1 MGHGISTFIEQWR
14 GGIQWI
20 LLSYRIRSIF
30 FRKIIQNDE
39 DIERDLKVL
48 ISNYVRTKSVEER
61 PFGTLCVLHFESF
74 SQEKDLEIYLVA
86 AAIEMLI
93 LSLDIVDDL
102 QDKDSQEIWM
112 KNPSY
117 SLNTVLFMLHKCIS
131 IILKTSFKHKQQ
143 ALEIICKYVMRSVN
157 GQQLDLQN
165 EGKKEE
171 VYLKMIE
178 DKSGSLTTLSCLTG
192 KVLADGH
199 IDNHCISYSMALGAI
214 QQINNDMHC
223 LKTWDEKNDFLNG
236 RFSLPILYI
245 LNRYSL
251 FTEYLIDAY
260 KCQEK
265 LFIPYS
271 SPVDLFN
278 NSFAFQYANLIKKSF
293 QIKAINSLNQVELS
307 LEAKSYIKQFFK

>member
-1 MGHGISTFIEQWR
+1 M
-14 GGIQWI
+14 
-20 LLSYRIRSIF
+20 
-30 FRKIIQNDE
+30 
-39 DIERDLKVL
+39 
-48 ISNYVRTKSVEER
+48 
-61 PFGTLCVLHFESF
+61 LHFESF
-74 SQEKDLEIYLVA
+74 SQEENLEIYLVA

-117 SLNTVLFMLHKCIS
+117 SLNTVLYMLHKCMS
-131 IILKTSFKHKQQ
+131 IILKTSFKYKHQ

-199 IDNHCISYSMALGAI
+199 IDDHCISYSMALGAI
-214 QQINNDMHC
+214 QQMNNDMHC

-245 LNRYSL
+245 LNRYSF
-251 FTEYLIDAY
+251 FTEYLINVY
-260 KCQEK
+260 KCKGK

-271 SPVDLFN
+271 NPVDIFN
-278 NSFAFQYANLIKKSF
+278 NSLAFQYSNIVKKNY
-293 QIKAINSLNQVELS
+293 QNKAKQALEMVSLP
-307 LEAKSYIKQFFK
+307 KSTKEYILKYLK

>member
-1 MGHGISTFIEQWR
+1 M
-14 GGIQWI
+14 
-20 LLSYRIRSIF
+20 
-30 FRKIIQNDE
+30 
-39 DIERDLKVL
+39 
-48 ISNYVRTKSVEER
+48 RTKSVEER

-74 SQEKDLEIYLVA
+74 LQEENLEIYLVA

-112 KNPSY
+112 KNPSH
-117 SLNTVLFMLHKCIS
+117 SLNTVLYMLYKCMS
-131 IILKTSFKHKQQ
+131 IILKTSFKYKHQ

-165 EGKKEE
+165 EGRKEE

-199 IDNHCISYSMALGAI
+199 IDDHCIAYSMALGAI
-214 QQINNDMHC
+214 QQMNNDMHC

-245 LNRYSL
+245 LNKYSF
-251 FTEYLIDAY
+251 FTEYLIDVY
-260 KCQEK
+260 KCKGK

-271 SPVDLFN
+271 NPVDIFN
-278 NSFAFQYANLIKKSF
+278 NSLAFQYSNIVKKNY
-293 QIKAINSLNQVELS
+293 QNKAKQALEMVSLP
-307 LEAKSYIKQFFK
+307 KSTKEYILKYLK

>member
-1 MGHGISTFIEQWR
+1 M
-14 GGIQWI
+14 
-20 LLSYRIRSIF
+20 
-30 FRKIIQNDE
+30 
-39 DIERDLKVL
+39 
-48 ISNYVRTKSVEER
+48 RTKSVEER

-74 SQEKDLEIYLVA
+74 SQEENLEIYLVA

-102 QDKDSQEIWM
+102 QDQDSQEIWM

-117 SLNTVLFMLHKCIS
+117 SLNTVLYMLHKCMLV
-131 IILKTSFKHKQQ
+131 ILKTSFKHKHQ
-143 ALEIICKYVMRSVN
+143 ALEIICKYVMRSIN

-171 VYLKMIE
+171 IYLKMIE

-199 IDNHCISYSMALGAI
+199 IDDHCISYSMALGAI
-214 QQINNDMHC
+214 QQMNNDMRC

-245 LNRYSL
+245 LNKYSF
-251 FTEYLIDAY
+251 FTEYLMDVY
-260 KCQEK
+260 KCKGK

-271 SPVDLFN
+271 NPVDIFN
-278 NSFAFQYANLIKKSF
+278 NSFAFQYANLIKKSY
-293 QIKAINSLNQVELS
+293 QIKATKNLNQFDLT
-307 LEAKSYIKQFFK
+307 LEAKSYINNFINNIGGRN

>member
-1 MGHGISTFIEQWR
+1 M
-14 GGIQWI
+14 
-20 LLSYRIRSIF
+20 
-30 FRKIIQNDE
+30 
-39 DIERDLKVL
+39 
-48 ISNYVRTKSVEER
+48 RTKSVEER

-74 SQEKDLEIYLVA
+74 SQEKNLEIYLVA
-86 AAIEMLI
+86 ATIEMLI

-117 SLNTVLFMLHKCIS
+117 SLNTVLYMLYKCIS
-131 IILKTSFKHKQQ
+131 IILKTSFKYKHQ

-171 VYLKMIE
+171 IYLKMIE

-199 IDNHCISYSMALGAI
+199 IDDHCIAYSMTLGTI
-214 QQINNDMHC
+214 QQINNDMRC

-245 LNRYSL
+245 LNKYSF
-251 FTEYLIDAY
+251 FTEYLIDVY
-260 KCQEK
+260 KCKGK

-271 SPVDLFN
+271 NPVDIFN
-278 NSFAFQYANLIKKSF
+278 NSLAFQYANLIKKSY
-293 QIKAINSLNQVELS
+293 QIKATKNLNQFDLT
-307 LEAKSYIKQFFK
+307 LEAKSYINNFINNIGGRN

>member
-1 MGHGISTFIEQWR
+1 M
-14 GGIQWI
+14 
-20 LLSYRIRSIF
+20 
-30 FRKIIQNDE
+30 
-39 DIERDLKVL
+39 
-48 ISNYVRTKSVEER
+48 RTKSVEER

-74 SQEKDLEIYLVA
+74 SQEENLEIYLVA

-102 QDKDSQEIWM
+102 QDQDSQEIWM

-117 SLNTVLFMLHKCIS
+117 SLNTVLYMLHKCMS
-131 IILKTSFKHKQQ
+131 IILKTSFKHKHQ

-171 VYLKMIE
+171 IYLKMIE

-199 IDNHCISYSMALGAI
+199 IDDHCISYSMALGAI
-214 QQINNDMHC
+214 QQIYNDMHC

-245 LNRYSL
+245 LNKYSF
-251 FTEYLIDAY
+251 FTEYLMDVY
-260 KCQEK
+260 KCKGK

-271 SPVDLFN
+271 NPVDIFN
-278 NSFAFQYANLIKKSF
+278 NSLAFQYSNIVKKNY
-293 QIKAINSLNQVELS
+293 QNKAKQALEMVSLP
-307 LEAKSYIKQFFK
+307 KSTKEYILKYLK

>member
-1 MGHGISTFIEQWR
+1 M
-14 GGIQWI
+14 
-20 LLSYRIRSIF
+20 
-30 FRKIIQNDE
+30 
-39 DIERDLKVL
+39 
-48 ISNYVRTKSVEER
+48 RTKSVEER

-74 SQEKDLEIYLVA
+74 SQEENLEIYLVA

-102 QDKDSQEIWM
+102 QDQDSQEIWM
-112 KNPSY
+112 KNPSH
-117 SLNTVLFMLHKCIS
+117 SLNTVLYMLHKCMLV
-131 IILKTSFKHKQQ
+131 ILKTSFKHKHQ

-171 VYLKMIE
+171 IYLKMIE

-199 IDNHCISYSMALGAI
+199 IDDHCIAYSMTLGAI
-214 QQINNDMHC
+214 QQMNNDMRC

-245 LNRYSL
+245 LNKYSF
-251 FTEYLIDAY
+251 FTEYLMDVY
-260 KCQEK
+260 KCKGK

-271 SPVDLFN
+271 NPVDIFN
-278 NSFAFQYANLIKKSF
+278 NSLAFQYSNIVKKNY
-293 QIKAINSLNQVELS
+293 QNKAKQALEMVSLP
-307 LEAKSYIKQFFK
+307 KSTKEYILKYLK

>member
-1 MGHGISTFIEQWR
+1 M
-14 GGIQWI
+14 
-20 LLSYRIRSIF
+20 
-30 FRKIIQNDE
+30 
-39 DIERDLKVL
+39 
-48 ISNYVRTKSVEER
+48 RTKSVEER

-74 SQEKDLEIYLVA
+74 SQEENLEIYLVA

-117 SLNTVLFMLHKCIS
+117 SLNTVLYMLHKCMS
-131 IILKTSFKHKQQ
+131 IILKTSFKYKHQ

-199 IDNHCISYSMALGAI
+199 IDDHCISYSMALGAI
-214 QQINNDMHC
+214 QQMNNDMRC

-245 LNRYSL
+245 LNRYSF
-251 FTEYLIDAY
+251 FTEYLINVY
-260 KCQEK
+260 KCKGK

-271 SPVDLFN
+271 NPVDIFN
-278 NSFAFQYANLIKKSF
+278 NSFAFQYSNIVKKNY
-293 QIKAINSLNQVELS
+293 QNKAKQALEMVSLP
-307 LEAKSYIKQFFK
+307 KSTKEYILKYLK

>member
-1 MGHGISTFIEQWR
+1 M
-14 GGIQWI
+14 
-20 LLSYRIRSIF
+20 
-30 FRKIIQNDE
+30 
-39 DIERDLKVL
+39 
-48 ISNYVRTKSVEER
+48 RTKSVEER

-74 SQEKDLEIYLVA
+74 SQEKNLEIYLVA

-102 QDKDSQEIWM
+102 QDQDSQEIWM
-112 KNPSY
+112 KNPSH
-117 SLNTVLFMLHKCIS
+117 SLNTVLYMLHKCMLV
-131 IILKTSFKHKQQ
+131 ILKTSFKHKHQ

-171 VYLKMIE
+171 IYLKMIE

-199 IDNHCISYSMALGAI
+199 IDDHCIAYSMALGAI
-214 QQINNDMHC
+214 QQMNNDMRC

-245 LNRYSL
+245 LNKYSF
-251 FTEYLIDAY
+251 FTEYLIDVY
-260 KCQEK
+260 KCKGK

-271 SPVDLFN
+271 NPVDIFN
-278 NSFAFQYANLIKKSF
+278 NSLAFQYSNIVKKNY
-293 QIKAINSLNQVELS
+293 QNKAKQALEMVSLP
-307 LEAKSYIKQFFK
+307 KSTKEYILKYLK

>member
-1 MGHGISTFIEQWR
+1 M
-14 GGIQWI
+14 
-20 LLSYRIRSIF
+20 
-30 FRKIIQNDE
+30 
-39 DIERDLKVL
+39 
-48 ISNYVRTKSVEER
+48 RTKSVEER

-74 SQEKDLEIYLVA
+74 SQEENLEIYLVA

-117 SLNTVLFMLHKCIS
+117 SLNTVLYMLHKCMS
-131 IILKTSFKHKQQ
+131 IILKTSFKYKHQ

-199 IDNHCISYSMALGAI
+199 IDDHCISYSMALGAI
-214 QQINNDMHC
+214 QQMNNDMHC

-245 LNRYSL
+245 LNRYSF
-251 FTEYLIDAY
+251 FTEYLINVY
-260 KCQEK
+260 KCKGK

-271 SPVDLFN
+271 NPVDIFN
-278 NSFAFQYANLIKKSF
+278 NSLAFQYSNIVKKNY
-293 QIKAINSLNQVELS
+293 QNKAKQALEMVSLP
-307 LEAKSYIKQFFK
+307 KSTKEYILKYLK

>member
-1 MGHGISTFIEQWR
+1 M
-14 GGIQWI
+14 
-20 LLSYRIRSIF
+20 
-30 FRKIIQNDE
+30 
-39 DIERDLKVL
+39 
-48 ISNYVRTKSVEER
+48 
-61 PFGTLCVLHFESF
+61 LHFESF
-74 SQEKDLEIYLVA
+74 SQEKNLEIYLVA
-86 AAIEMLI
+86 ATIEMLI

-117 SLNTVLFMLHKCIS
+117 SLNTVLYMLYKCIS
-131 IILKTSFKHKQQ
+131 IILKTSFKYKHQ

-171 VYLKMIE
+171 IYLKMIE

-199 IDNHCISYSMALGAI
+199 IDDHCIAYSMTLGAI
-214 QQINNDMHC
+214 QQMNNDMRC

-245 LNRYSL
+245 LNKYSF
-251 FTEYLIDAY
+251 FTEYLIDVY
-260 KCQEK
+260 KCKGK

-271 SPVDLFN
+271 NPVDIFN
-278 NSFAFQYANLIKKSF
+278 NSLAFQYANLIKKSY
-293 QIKAINSLNQVELS
+293 QIKATKNLNQFDLT
-307 LEAKSYIKQFFK
+307 LEAKSYINNFINNIGGRN

>member
-1 MGHGISTFIEQWR
+1 M
-14 GGIQWI
+14 
-20 LLSYRIRSIF
+20 
-30 FRKIIQNDE
+30 
-39 DIERDLKVL
+39 
-48 ISNYVRTKSVEER
+48 RTKSVEER
-61 PFGTLCVLHFESF
+61 PFGTLCVLHFENF
-74 SQEKDLEIYLVA
+74 SQEKNGDIYLVA

-102 QDKDSQEIWM
+102 QDQDSQEIWM
-112 KNPSY
+112 KNPSH
-117 SLNTVLFMLHKCIS
+117 SLNTVLYMLHKCMLV
-131 IILKTSFKHKQQ
+131 ILKTSFKHKHQ
-143 ALEIICKYVMRSVN
+143 ALEIICKYVMRSIN

-199 IDNHCISYSMALGAI
+199 IDDHCISYSMALGAI
-214 QQINNDMHC
+214 QQMNNDMHC

-245 LNRYSL
+245 LNKYSF
-251 FTEYLIDAY
+251 FTEYLIDVY
-260 KCQEK
+260 KCKGK

-271 SPVDLFN
+271 NPVDIFN
-278 NSFAFQYANLIKKSF
+278 NSLAFQYSNIVKKNY
-293 QIKAINSLNQVELS
+293 QNKAKQALEMVSLP
-307 LEAKSYIKQFFK
+307 KSTKEYILKYLK

>member
-1 MGHGISTFIEQWR
+1 M
-14 GGIQWI
+14 
-20 LLSYRIRSIF
+20 
-30 FRKIIQNDE
+30 
-39 DIERDLKVL
+39 
-48 ISNYVRTKSVEER
+48 RTKSVEER

-74 SQEKDLEIYLVA
+74 SQEENLEIYLVA

-102 QDKDSQEIWM
+102 QDQDSQEIWM

-117 SLNTVLFMLHKCIS
+117 SLNTVLYMLHKCMLV
-131 IILKTSFKHKQQ
+131 ILKTSFKHKHQ
-143 ALEIICKYVMRSVN
+143 ALEIICKYVMRSIN

-171 VYLKMIE
+171 IYLKMIE

-199 IDNHCISYSMALGAI
+199 IDDHCISYSMALGAI
-214 QQINNDMHC
+214 QQMNNDMRC

-245 LNRYSL
+245 LNKYSF
-251 FTEYLIDAY
+251 FTEYLMDVY
-260 KCQEK
+260 KCKGK

-271 SPVDLFN
+271 NPVDIFN
-278 NSFAFQYANLIKKSF
+278 NSLAFQYSNIVKKNY
-293 QIKAINSLNQVELS
+293 QNKAKQALEMVSLP
-307 LEAKSYIKQFFK
+307 KSTKEYILKYLK

>member
-1 MGHGISTFIEQWR
+1 
-14 GGIQWI
+14 
-20 LLSYRIRSIF
+20 
-30 FRKIIQNDE
+30 
-39 DIERDLKVL
+39 
-48 ISNYVRTKSVEER
+48 VRTKSVEER

-74 SQEKDLEIYLVA
+74 SQEKNLEIYLVA
-86 AAIEMLI
+86 ATIEMLI

-117 SLNTVLFMLHKCIS
+117 SLNTVLYMLYKCIS
-131 IILKTSFKHKQQ
+131 IILKTSFKYKHQ

-171 VYLKMIE
+171 IYLKMIE

-199 IDNHCISYSMALGAI
+199 IDDHCIAYSMTLGAI
-214 QQINNDMHC
+214 QQMNNDMRC

-245 LNRYSL
+245 LNKYSF
-251 FTEYLIDAY
+251 FTEYLIDVY
-260 KCQEK
+260 KCKGK

-271 SPVDLFN
+271 NPVDIFN
-278 NSFAFQYANLIKKSF
+278 NSLAFQYANLIKKSY
-293 QIKAINSLNQVELS
+293 QIKATKNLNQFDLT
-307 LEAKSYIKQFFK
+307 LEAKSYINNFINNIGGRN

>member
-1 MGHGISTFIEQWR
+1 M
-14 GGIQWI
+14 
-20 LLSYRIRSIF
+20 
-30 FRKIIQNDE
+30 
-39 DIERDLKVL
+39 
-48 ISNYVRTKSVEER
+48 RTKSVEER

-74 SQEKDLEIYLVA
+74 SQEKNLEIYLVA

-102 QDKDSQEIWM
+102 QDQDSQEVWM

-117 SLNTVLFMLHKCIS
+117 SLNTVLFMLYKCMS
-131 IILKTSFKHKQQ
+131 IILKTSFKHKHQ
-143 ALEIICKYVMRSVN
+143 ALEIICKYVMRSIN

-199 IDNHCISYSMALGAI
+199 IDDHCISYSMALGAI
-214 QQINNDMHC
+214 QQMNNDMHC

-245 LNRYSL
+245 LNRYSF
-251 FTEYLIDAY
+251 FTEYLINVY
-260 KCQEK
+260 KCKGK

-271 SPVDLFN
+271 NPVDIFN
-278 NSFAFQYANLIKKSF
+278 NSLAFQYSNIVKKNY
-293 QIKAINSLNQVELS
+293 QNKAKQALEMVSLP
-307 LEAKSYIKQFFK
+307 KSTKEYILKYLK